1 MKKSKGFILLIDVI
15 IFFFC
20 SLLLLSTANV
30 WKNCIM
36 RRQQYQKLTEAVS
49 TIDAYLIGKTS
60 GLENKIS
67 VNIIATS
74 VGNLVELQFWEDESH
89 EQIMVNLFKIEEQS

>member
-1 MKKSKGFILLIDVI
+1 MKKSKGFILLLDVI
-15 IFFFC
+15 IFFIC

-49 TIDAYLIGKTS
+49 SIDAYLIGKTS
-60 GLENKIS
+60 IAEYNIS
-67 VNIIATS
+67 VTTTGIGI
-74 VGNLVELQFWEDESH
+74 GNMVELQFWEDAGH
-89 EQIMVNLFKIEEQS
+89 EQIMFNLFKIEKES